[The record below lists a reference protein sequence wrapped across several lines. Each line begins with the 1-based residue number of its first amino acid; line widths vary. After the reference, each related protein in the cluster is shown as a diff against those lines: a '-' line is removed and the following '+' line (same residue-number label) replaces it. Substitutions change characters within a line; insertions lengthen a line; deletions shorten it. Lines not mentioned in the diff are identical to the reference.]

1 MNFIHKGQLKSNK
14 QWETNSL
21 LNTMLAKE
29 CEGQKELWN
38 FLFFYK
44 QFFK

>member
-1 MNFIHKGQLKSNK
+1 MNFIHKVQLKSNK

-21 LNTMLAKE
+21 LNTMLARE

-38 FLFFYK
+38 FPFCISNF
-44 QFFK
+44 